1 MTRFERERGQQDLG
15 EGQRT
20 GHDFE
25 YLLHTWTRTVK
36 LPALVSNSVSKI
48 DGGGIARAGH
58 DVGVM
63 HVASRSQVATAA
75 DATVVHAIEVS
86 VCEYIFS

>member
-1 MTRFERERGQQDLG
+1 
-15 EGQRT
+15 
-20 GHDFE
+20 
-25 YLLHTWTRTVK
+25 
-36 LPALVSNSVSKI
+36 VSKI